1 MCQYFFN
8 YLVLFL
14 RNCVR
19 KKLKIKNYNK
29 LKTMNT
35 NCIRSSCFE
44 SNYRNYASDFHIWR
58 VSSLYKSSS
67 NTSQS
72 VKTVVCLSC

>member
-1 MCQYFFN
+1 
-8 YLVLFL
+8 
-14 RNCVR
+14 
-19 KKLKIKNYNK
+19 
-29 LKTMNT
+29 MNT

-44 SNYRNYASDFHIWR
+44 SNYCNYASDFHIWR

>member
-1 MCQYFFN
+1 
-8 YLVLFL
+8 
-14 RNCVR
+14 
-19 KKLKIKNYNK
+19 
-29 LKTMNT
+29 MNT
-35 NCIRSSCFE
+35 NSIRSNCFE
-44 SNYRNYASDFHIWR
+44 YYYASDFHIWR